1 MVFGDAESISGVK
14 KKFNHNKHPKAR
26 MATNPDKNIKKNMQ
40 NSLSTDLQS
49 LMLL

>member
-1 MVFGDAESISGVK
+1 MLNPFQGQ
-14 KKFNHNKHPKAR
+14 KKFNHNKHPKAK
-26 MATNPDKNIKKNMQ
+26 MATNPDKSIKKDMH